1 MRKKNPKTEQ
11 QKNAKNNA
19 DLCTEWTK
27 TTWRIFEET
36 NSRGRNGSVVASL
49 VADDDDDDDDTD
61 DDYKKRDK
69 NIFGIIAIFQTN
81 T

>member
-1 MRKKNPKTEQ
+1 
-11 QKNAKNNA
+11 
-19 DLCTEWTK
+19 
-27 TTWRIFEET
+27 
-36 NSRGRNGSVVASL
+36 VASL